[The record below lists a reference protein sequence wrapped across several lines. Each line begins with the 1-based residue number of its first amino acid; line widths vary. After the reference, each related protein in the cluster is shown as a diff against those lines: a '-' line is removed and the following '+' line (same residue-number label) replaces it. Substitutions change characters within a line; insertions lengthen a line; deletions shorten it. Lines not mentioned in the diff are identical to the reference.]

1 MTDSTCSVKHTSDA
15 PNADHNTDPL
25 TPRRAVRYCWPTSHR
40 HQGRCLPPSLPP
52 RSASLTTRI
61 AQHAQS
67 GAEPPPARAGHPG
80 LSQPGRRPPS
90 THPHIFSRL
99 RPARA
104 RPPPSPASPDQPRGP
119 PATARSGLGA
129 NLAATPQPASAA
141 TAVPPP
147 PPGPHGA
154 GPPLHAWP
162 FPWQPTARPPAAT
175 WRSEPAPI
183 GRRGNLSPPAPLFH
197 AFKMAA
203 SNGRPA
209 PSRPGRPAPRGAVI
223 PAVEP
228 TSRWL
233 ARGCA
238 S

>member
-1 MTDSTCSVKHTSDA
+1 MLPTPTTTQIRLHRAERCVTAGPPHTA
-15 PNADHNTDPL
+15 TRGA
-25 TPRRAVRYCWPTSHR
+25 A
-40 HQGRCLPPSLPP
+40 CLPPSLPP

-104 RPPPSPASPDQPRGP
+104 RPPPSPASPYQPRGP

-209 PSRPGRPAPRGAVI
+209 PSRPV
-223 PAVEP
+223 PAVP
-228 TSRWL
+228 PRV
-233 ARGCA
+233 GP
-238 S
+238 